1 MIHENCD
8 FVNISSLLSLYILES
23 IIREIKGVFI
33 WISRAQDPAWYIPS
47 TSVLAWMSE
56 QIF

>member
-1 MIHENCD
+1 MNKGLGKMHFKECVMIHENCD

-33 WISRAQDPAWYIPS
+33 WISRAQDPA
-47 TSVLAWMSE
+47 
-56 QIF
+56 